1 MNTNNYHNQQD
12 MQWLRQMA
20 TPENFERENPQD
32 ADLVERLTRQV
43 VATLYGS
50 EARMAGQEMP
60 VRDGQSLLANTSST
74 ELSFPGM
81 SRPLQATRQPH
92 FYFLPEIGRAHV

>member
-81 SRPLQATRQPH
+81 SRPLQATRS
-92 FYFLPEIGRAHV
+92 A